1 MNWNDLISALALGMF
16 IVVLYPVA
24 KSKLRDSPRGTN
36 SDWLTFVVIILVVML
51 FIGVLMG
58 AI

>member
-36 SDWLTFVVIILVVML
+36 SDWLTFVVIILGVML
-51 FIGVLMG
+51 FIGVLLG